1 MKSIS
6 ARSLVLLLG
15 LAMLPSCTLKYQ
27 QLLREKDEKIHEL
40 HTQVAEMTATNQD
53 LDARERGARARVQTL
68 EQRLAAR
75 QAGGSSMLDDLRK
88 ELKGVDVT
96 VRGNRLSLGINNTVT
111 FTSGS
116 TRLKATAGSV
126 LKSIA
131 TVLNRDFPDRRII
144 VEGHTD
150 ADPIR
155 RTKNR
160 FRDNRHLSVE
170 RADAVARYLIKK
182 CGIRDSAVVVAG
194 YGQFQP
200 LTRSGNKSRN
210 RRVEIV
216 IAESL

>member
-6 ARSLVLLLG
+6 IRSLVLLLG

-27 QLLREKDEKIHEL
+27 QLLREKDDEIRAL

-53 LDARERGARARVQTL
+53 LDARERGARARVLTL

-75 QAGGSSMLDDLRK
+75 QIGGSSKLDELRK

-116 TRLKATAGSV
+116 SKLKSTAGSV
-126 LKSIA
+126 LKSVA
-131 TVLNRDFPDRRII
+131 RVLNREFPGHRII
-144 VEGHTD
+144 IEGHTD
-150 ADPIR
+150 TDPIR

-160 FRDNRHLSVE
+160 YRDNRHLSVE
-170 RADAVARYLIKK
+170 RADAVARYLIKS

-194 YGQFQP
+194 YGPHQP
-200 LTRSGNKSRN
+200 VSKATDKARN

-216 IAESL
+216 VAESL